1 MPIVVSDLLSG
12 GGCMGTLHYFRFIAL
27 NESTVCFLA
36 DFDGELETVLE
47 VQLMEKLK

>member
-27 NESTVCFLA
+27 NQRTVCFLA

-47 VQLMEKLK
+47 VH